1 MILDSIVSIISLVVI
16 GTWTWSIKAHF
27 KSTEM
32 PAGAKLISML
42 VIASAVFLLF
52 LVWRDDQ
59 PIGAMIAG
67 VIVQLLSYGLF
78 WSAIS
83 ATRDAA
89 LLAAFTPLSPHSLVT
104 SGPYRVVRHPFYSSY
119 LLFWVGLAICTWSV
133 WALVPL
139 VGMFVTYL
147 QAAMDE
153 ERKFGQTALAKDYS
167 QYMAKTARFIPGIF

>member
-1 MILDSIVSIISLVVI
+1 MILDSIVSGISLVVI
-16 GTWTWSIKAHF
+16 ATWIWSIKAHF

-32 PAGAKLISML
+32 PAGAKLISAL

-52 LVWRDDQ
+52 LVWRNDQ
-59 PIGAMIAG
+59 PVQAKVAG
-67 VIVQLLSYGLF
+67 IVLQLLSYALF
-78 WSAIS
+78 WAAIG
-83 ATRDAA
+83 ATRSAA
-89 LLAAFTPLSPHSLVT
+89 LLAAFTPLAPHSLVT
-104 SGPYRVVRHPFYSSY
+104 SGPYRFVRHPFYSSY

-139 VGMFVTYL
+139 TGMFVTYL

-167 QYMAKTARFIPGIF
+167 QYMAKTARFIPGVF

>member
-1 MILDSIVSIISLVVI
+1 VI
-16 GTWTWSIKAHF
+16 G
-27 KSTEM
+27 
-32 PAGAKLISML
+32 
-42 VIASAVFLLF
+42 SAIFLLF

-59 PIGAMIAG
+59 PIAAK
-67 VIVQLLSYGLF
+67 IVGILLQLLSYALF
-78 WSAIS
+78 WFAIS
-83 ATRDAA
+83 ATRSAA

-104 SGPYRVVRHPFYSSY
+104 SGPYRFVRHPFYSSY
-119 LLFWVGLAICTWSV
+119 LLFWVGLAICAWSV

-153 ERKFGQTALAKDYS
+153 ERKFGQTALATDYS